1 MLSIDSISASYHS
14 QPFLR
19 EISFQVKPGQV
30 VALIGPNGAGKT
42 TLIRA
47 ISCILP
53 LLSGGVTAFGKD
65 LHRISPPERARLLG
79 VVPQARQLPPSY
91 TVYQTVL
98 IGRTPYL
105 GWLGQPGT
113 QDLQRTR
120 WALERTALEHLGE
133 RRINELS
140 GGEQQLVLLARTL
153 AQDTPILLLD
163 EPTAHLDLHHQSTLL
178 KLVRE
183 LAREKDLAILMAIHD
198 LNLVAQHSDKVIL
211 MVDGKVES
219 QGTPSE
225 VLTASLLSHAYQ
237 VPLQVISHPVYGT
250 PLVLLDGNH
259 HNPAALPREI
269 DQNTFYPRSLSR

>member
-1 MLSIDSISASYHS
+1 MLSVDSISASYHS

-19 EISFQVKPGQV
+19 DISFQVKPGQI

-53 LLSGGVTAFGKD
+53 LLSGRVTAFGKD

-79 VVPQARQLPPSY
+79 VVPQARRLPPSY
-91 TVYQTVL
+91 TVHQTVL

-105 GWLGQPGT
+105 GWLGQPDML
-113 QDLQRTR
+113 DLQRTR
-120 WALERTALEHLGE
+120 WALERTAMEHLCE
-133 RRINELS
+133 RRVDELS
-140 GGEQQLVLLARTL
+140 GGEQQLVMLARAL

-198 LNLVAQHSDKVIL
+198 LNLVAQHSDRVIL
-211 MVDGKVES
+211 MVNGQIQA
-219 QGTPSE
+219 QGTPAQ
-225 VLTASLLSHAYQ
+225 VLTTELLSQAYQ
-237 VPLQVISHPVYGT
+237 VPLQVIPHPVYGT

-259 HNPAALPREI
+259 EGSVL
-269 DQNTFYPRSLSR
+269 YPHDIEQKDIYSNSLTR

>member
-1 MLSIDSISASYHS
+1 MLSIDSISASYSS

-53 LLSGGVTAFGKD
+53 LLSGRVTAFEKD
-65 LHRISPPERARLLG
+65 LHKISPLERARLLG

-198 LNLVAQHSDKVIL
+198 LNLVAQHSDRVIL
-211 MVDGKVES
+211 MVDGQVQS

-225 VLTASLLSHAYQ
+225 VLTASLLSQAYQ

-259 HNPAALPREI
+259 DNPAELPHEI
-269 DQNTFYPRSLSR
+269 DQNTFYPKSLNR